1 MNINFWILNSNVGD
15 WFTRFWKDL
24 RHEVMELFEDIF
36 DFFIL
41 IKENTY
47 DVLCANYGT
56 EIVNL
61 LGLGLIF
68 LIVMIVAMKIINR

>member
-1 MNINFWILNSNVGD
+1 MNIKLTTLEINIGS
-15 WFTRFWKDL
+15 WFKNFWKDFT
-24 RHEVMELFEDIF
+24 ELFEDIV
-36 DFFIL
+36 DFIIL

-68 LIVMIVAMKIINR
+68 LLVMIIAMKIINR